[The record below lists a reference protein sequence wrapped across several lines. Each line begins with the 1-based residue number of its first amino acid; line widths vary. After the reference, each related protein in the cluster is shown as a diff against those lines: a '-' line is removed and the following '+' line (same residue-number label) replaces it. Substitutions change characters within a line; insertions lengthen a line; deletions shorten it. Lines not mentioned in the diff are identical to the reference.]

1 MQIRFLAVGIGLLA
15 SDACASTTAFT
26 AGTVSSL
33 TATGPFS
40 LRLEVPAVVAGGQPV
55 PLRLVLTNVGKDTL
69 RIRLP
74 GQPHR
79 QADFVVTRWS
89 KEVWQKLRRGGW
101 LDVAM
106 EGLFAPGDSLVF
118 HDLWPQRTNH
128 GWSVGPGNYTVRGI
142 VHERAVTNGLGG
154 IVSAPVEFRIR

>member
-1 MQIRFLAVGIGLLA
+1 MQIRFFAAAIGVLAFV
-15 SDACASTTAFT
+15 ACASTTAFT
-26 AGTVSSL
+26 TGTTKSV
-33 TATGPFS
+33 TVMGPLS

-55 PLRLVLTNVGKDTL
+55 PLRLVLTNVGEDTL
-69 RIRLP
+69 WIRLP

-106 EGLFAPGDSLVF
+106 EGQFAPNDSLVF

-128 GWSVGPGNYTVRGI
+128 GWPVGPGKYTVRGI
-142 VHERAVTNGLGG
+142 VHEE
-154 IVSAPVEFRIR
+154 PFPK